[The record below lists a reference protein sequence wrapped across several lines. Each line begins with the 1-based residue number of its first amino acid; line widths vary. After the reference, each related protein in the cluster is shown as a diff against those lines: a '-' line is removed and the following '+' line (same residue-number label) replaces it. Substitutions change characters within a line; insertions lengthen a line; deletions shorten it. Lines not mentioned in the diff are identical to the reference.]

1 MIFDE
6 TKDLEAKVQSSNL
19 NEELGMIQF
28 VFSDKTGTLTQ
39 NVMEFKKFTAGTHS
53 YGTSNPRISKK
64 KLKNGITNVNFF
76 DKNFD
81 AHYSNPA
88 HPNHVYIRKMV
99 EMLGVC
105 HTVVVEEKNGV
116 SAYNASSPDELA
128 LVNGAKFFG
137 FDFEGRDEDNNVVI
151 NDRGTRIKYKL
162 LTVIEFTSTRKR
174 MTCVVETPEGKIKV
188 YIKGADSMII
198 PLLRTEQ
205 GGKKGQKNLRDTEIN
220 LEAYGKEG
228 LRTLLFAEK
237 DITPDFFANWS

>member
-1 MIFDE
+1 M
-6 TKDLEAKVQSSNL
+6 
-19 NEELGMIQF
+19 
-28 VFSDKTGTLTQ
+28 
-39 NVMEFKKFTAGTHS
+39 
-53 YGTSNPRISKK
+53 P
-64 KLKNGITNVNFF
+64 
-76 DKNFD
+76 
-81 AHYSNPA
+81 HYSNPA

>member
-188 YIKGADSMII
+188 WLS
-198 PLLRTEQ
+198 
-205 GGKKGQKNLRDTEIN
+205 
-220 LEAYGKEG
+220 
-228 LRTLLFAEK
+228 
-237 DITPDFFANWS
+237 TP